1 MKRRP
6 IDSNRQSPQDRIDAL
21 RDLPLEPLEYCQKW
35 VELSPE
41 ERGYRK
47 ACVEALAQAT
57 GLSPRTI
64 ENWGKSFE
72 KRPDHITH
80 SLRMADTLNQ
90 IRKLVL
96 PPDLLQK

>member
-1 MKRRP
+1 MEK
-6 IDSNRQSPQDRIDAL
+6 NGFNTEN
-21 RDLPLEPLEYCQKW
+21 LEPLDYCRKW
-35 VELSPE
+35 VRLAPE

-47 ACVEALAQAT
+47 ACVDALAEAT

-80 SLRMADTLNQ
+80 SLYMADKLNQ
-90 IRKLVL
+90 IQQIVL
-96 PPDLLQK
+96 PPDFPQS